1 MARKLREWYPNTCYH
16 ITSRGNRRSD
26 IFKDEADF
34 GVYLEIVYLA
44 MQSFQERLYE
54 LICYCLMDNH
64 VHLLIQTST
73 QPLGPLMKK
82 INMNYAIYFNKKYN
96 YVGYLH
102 QDRFHADLIENSS
115 HLLTVS
121 RYIHLNPVVANMVEV
136 PEEYQYSSYRNFIST
151 DTSELV
157 SKERILSHFAVDC
170 APILYQ
176 EFVESKIIKRKD
188 KV

>member
-1 MARKLREWYPNTCYH
+1 MARKLREWYPHTCYH

-34 GVYLEIVYLA
+34 DTYLKIVALA
-44 MQSFQERLYE
+44 LQNFLETPYE

-96 YVGYLH
+96 YIGYLH
-102 QDRFHADLIENSS
+102 QGRFHADRIENSS

-121 RYIHLNPVVANMVEV
+121 RYIHLNPVAANMVEV
-136 PEEYQYSSYRNFIST
+136 PEAYSHSSYRNFMT
-151 DTSELV
+151 TETCELV
-157 SKERILSHFAVDC
+157 SKARILSHFEKDR
-170 APILYQ
+170 APELYQ
-176 EFVESKIIKRKD
+176 EFVESKLQNKKG
-188 KV
+188 

>member
-1 MARKLREWYPNTCYH
+1 MARKLREWYPYTCYH

-34 GVYLEIVYLA
+34 GVYLKIVSLA
-44 MQSFQERLYE
+44 MASFEEEAPYE

-64 VHLLIQTST
+64 VHLLIHTST
-73 QPLGPLMKK
+73 QSLGPLMKK

-102 QDRFHADLIENSS
+102 QGRFRSDLVKNSS

-121 RYIHLNPVVANMVEV
+121 RYIHLNPVAANMVEV
-136 PEEYQYSSYRNFIST
+136 PEAYPHSSYRHFIAM
-151 DTSELV
+151 DTCELV
-157 SKERILSHFAVDC
+157 SKERILSHFKQER
-170 APILYQ
+170 APMLYQ
-176 EFVESKIIKRKD
+176 EFVESKIQNKKG
-188 KV
+188 